1 MGERRRC
8 PWAWRCWGDFVTRE
22 LGYFMSFQNVTP
34 HAYTVLCRQRGSR
47 SRLAAGGLGS
57 DGVSASPAGLGPSA
71 GRKGIP
77 RRSWGSAALSSAGLS
92 FIEDPPKGNLKTLP
106 SHPLAVQVRK

>member
-1 MGERRRC
+1 M
-8 PWAWRCWGDFVTRE
+8 P
-22 LGYFMSFQNVTP
+22 LGME
-34 HAYTVLCRQRGSR
+34 VLGGLRHKRARLFHVLPKCDPTCIHSAMQAKGQQEKW